1 MKRLLSVF
9 LLLVLSFSL
18 VSCAGK
24 DREYDQHYY
33 NRPSE
38 TEPGDAPAPSPAAEP
53 EPLPVPGESDNP
65 YAEALDAE
73 FPSCR
78 IECSYE
84 ELLEMKHLAS
94 VFSNAP
100 EEFTSAEQLSD
111 SSKFFTAVSYLSDR
125 FEMLD
130 DGFTMGLPI
139 SEVTDA
145 VPSVFGSGAAFSPN
159 WLSADYSPFMLDEES
174 GMVLTYGIGMPNT
187 FLYTWAA
194 LVKEDGTYELWM
206 LNLVDPLFSED
217 EENALLVEAGNGDA
231 VPIDL
236 VENIARQMQ
245 TNVYTFSKDENGLCL
260 TGFRY
265 ENYKGVSNFLT
276 YDTNPF

>member
-1 MKRLLSVF
+1 MRRLISVL

-18 VSCAGK
+18 ASCGK

-38 TEPGDAPAPSPAAEP
+38 TEPSGQQDPAPAADPD
-53 EPLPVPGESDNP
+53 PLPAPAEDDNP

-100 EEFTSAEQLSD
+100 EEFASPEQLSD
-111 SSKFFTAVSYLSDR
+111 SCKFFTAVSYLSDH

-139 SEVTDA
+139 SEVTDT
-145 VPSVFGSGAAFSPN
+145 VPAVFGSGASFSPD
-159 WLSADYSPFMLDEES
+159 WLSADYSPFMLDAEN
-174 GMVLTYGIGMPNT
+174 GMVLTYGTGMPDT

-194 LVKEDGTYELWM
+194 LAKEDGTYELWM
-206 LNLVDPLFSED
+206 LNLVDPLFSAD

-245 TNVYTFSKDENGLCL
+245 TNVYTFSKGENGLCL

-276 YDTNPF
+276 FDTNPF

>member
-1 MKRLLSVF
+1 MKRLISA
-9 LLLVLSFSL
+9 LLLLALSLSL
-18 VSCAGK
+18 VSCGK

-33 NRPSE
+33 NHPSE
-38 TEPGDAPAPSPAAEP
+38 TDPSDTPAPSPSAEP
-53 EPLPVPGESDNP
+53 EPLPVPGVDENP
-65 YAEALDAE
+65 YAEALEAE

-100 EEFTSAEQLSD
+100 EEFVSPDQLSD
-111 SSKFFTAVSYLSDR
+111 SCKFFTAVSYLGDQ
-125 FEMLD
+125 FEMLE

-139 SEVTDA
+139 TAVTDA
-145 VPSVFGSGAAFSPN
+145 VSEVFGRGVELSPN
-159 WLSADYSPFMLDEES
+159 WFSSDYSPFMLDTEN

-206 LNLVDPLFSED
+206 LNLVDPLFSAD
-217 EENALLVEAGNGDA
+217 EENTLLVEAGNGDA

-245 TNVYTFSKDENGLCL
+245 TNVYTFSKGENGLCL

-276 YDTNPF
+276 FDTNPF